1 MQQARVSA
9 QDLSIPE
16 LSTLRQRL
24 TALPLPTAVQQ
35 ELMEALLQGEE
46 QLRQRLEQG
55 TRDATR
61 LTLLGELATG
71 VAHDIR
77 NPLNVIALHADI
89 VEEELRQP
97 TPDSHA
103 QITDSVEE
111 IRKETKRLY
120 DVTQDYLALVRLP
133 TVPRQPEDL
142 GALLEA
148 CTVEI
153 QTQAEASGITL
164 HLVGLTRLGRVH
176 CHQGTLSRAFLRLL
190 QRTLDVMPQGGAL
203 TMRGRRVAAQASIE
217 ITATGHSIAEEQAER
232 LFAPLDPA
240 HLEGLDL
247 GLHMV
252 WAIVTAHD
260 GTIAVQRV
268 AGKDTRLTITLPL
281 VLPAEQRQG

>member
-1 MQQARVSA
+1 
-9 QDLSIPE
+9 
-16 LSTLRQRL
+16 
-24 TALPLPTAVQQ
+24 LPLPTAVQQ
-35 ELMEALLQGEE
+35 ELMEVLLQGEE

-97 TPDSHA
+97 TSDSHA
-103 QITDSVEE
+103 QMTDSVEE
-111 IRKETKRLY
+111 IRKETRRLY

-133 TVPRQPEDL
+133 TVPRQTEDL

-148 CTVEI
+148 CVLEM
-153 QTQAEASGITL
+153 QTQVEASGITL

-217 ITATGHSIAEEQAER
+217 ITATGHGISEEQAEHF
-232 LFAPLDPA
+232 FAPLDPA
-240 HLEGLDL
+240 HLEGRDL
-247 GLHMV
+247 GLHVV
-252 WAIVTAHD
+252 WEIVTAHD

-268 AGKDTRLTITLPL
+268 AGKDTKFTITLPL
-281 VLPAEQRQG
+281 VLPAERRQG

>member
-1 MQQARVSA
+1 MQQARVPA

-24 TALPLPTAVQQ
+24 TTLPLPPAVQQ
-35 ELMEALLQGEE
+35 ELMEVLSQGEE

-55 TRDATR
+55 TRDAIR

-111 IRKETKRLY
+111 IRKETRRLY

-133 TVPRQPEDL
+133 TIPRQTEDL
-142 GALLEA
+142 GSLLEA
-148 CTVEI
+148 CTLEM
-153 QTQAEASGITL
+153 QTQVQASGITL
-164 HLVGLTRLGRVH
+164 HLVGLTRLGRVY

-190 QRTLDVMPQGGAL
+190 QRTLDVMSHGAAL
-203 TMRGRRVAAQASIE
+203 TIRGRRVAAQASIE
-217 ITATGHSIAEEQAER
+217 ITATGHGISEEQAEH
-232 LFAPLDPA
+232 LFPPLEPA

-247 GLHMV
+247 GLHVV
-252 WAIVTAHD
+252 WEIVTAHD

-268 AGKDTRLTITLPL
+268 AGKDTKFTITLPL
-281 VLPAEQRQG
+281 APPVERRRG